1 MMDGLRVVVAP
12 VTGRVRMLPPRAF
25 ARGRELLGE
34 GQAVAVIDGG
44 GGQTTVTVTVAG
56 LLDGMLVHEG
66 EPVQMGQA
74 LLVVRTEEVA

>member
-1 MMDGLRVVVAP
+1 M
-12 VTGRVRMLPPRAF
+12 
-25 ARGRELLGE
+25 
-34 GQAVAVIDGG
+34 IDGG
-44 GGQTTVTVTVAG
+44 SGKTTVTVPVGG

>member
-12 VTGRVRMLPPRAF
+12 VTGRVRLLPPKSF
-25 ARGRELLGE
+25 ARGREHLDK

-44 GGQTTVTVTVAG
+44 GGKTTVNVPVG
-56 LLDGMLVHEG
+56 GMLDGMLVHEG

-74 LLVVRTEEVA
+74 LLVVRTEVA

>member
-1 MMDGLRVVVAP
+1 
-12 VTGRVRMLPPRAF
+12 MLPPRSF
-25 ARGRELLGE
+25 ARGREHFDE
-34 GQAVAVIDGG
+34 GQAVAVIDSGG
-44 GGQTTVTVTVAG
+44 GKTTVTVPVGG